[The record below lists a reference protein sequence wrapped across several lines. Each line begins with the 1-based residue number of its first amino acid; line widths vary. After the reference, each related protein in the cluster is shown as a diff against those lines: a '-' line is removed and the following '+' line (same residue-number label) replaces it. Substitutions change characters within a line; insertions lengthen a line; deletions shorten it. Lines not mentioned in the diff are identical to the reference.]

1 MADPN
6 DTLAIRS
13 LLRRPG
19 LTAERERS
27 LLRACRS
34 STDDAGRQPAMS
46 ELWQTHSKLVVAV
59 ARQYRQPDLPMADV
73 VAAGQRGLQ
82 AAIDSYDPDK
92 EAARLASYAIGWV
105 RHYIQVY
112 VARRSEAAD
121 DTGSPAEIQLLRS
134 ASRLFADARRACQRE
149 GIQATDGELRAR
161 VGARVGLTGDQV
173 ARIMPLA
180 PAEAAP
186 VPQVDAAVLR
196 QRIIALSEEIL
207 GERERTVFLA
217 RCLTERRNMRRY
229 ESLASELG
237 VTRERVFELEG
248 SARRKIAAALARDG
262 LLQQAAALADPPKGR
277 RRRVARPMDLAT
289 STQ

>member
-6 DTLAIRS
+6 ETLAIRS

-27 LLRACRS
+27 LLQAYRG
-34 STDDAGRQPAMS
+34 STDDAGRQQPLS
-46 ELWQTHSKLVVAV
+46 ELRQSHSKLVVAV
-59 ARQYRQPDLPMADV
+59 ARQYQQPDLPMADV
-73 VAAGQRGLQ
+73 VAVGQRGLQ

-92 EAARLASYAIGWV
+92 ETVRLANYAIGWV
-105 RHYIQVY
+105 RHYIQGY
-112 VARRSEAAD
+112 VARRTGGAD
-121 DTGSPAEIQLLRS
+121 DTGSPAQIQLLRS

-149 GIQATDGELRAR
+149 GVQATDGELRAR
-161 VGARVGLTGDQV
+161 VGARVGLTGDEV
-173 ARIMPLA
+173 ARILPLA

-186 VPQVDAAVLR
+186 VQQVDAAALR
-196 QRIIALSEEIL
+196 QRIVALSEEIL

-217 RCLTERRNMRRY
+217 RCLAEPRKMRRY
-229 ESLASELG
+229 DSLASELG

-262 LLQQAAALADPPKGR
+262 LLQQAATLKDPPKRRGR
-277 RRRVARPMDLAT
+277 RVVQPMDLAT
-289 STQ
+289 TTQ